1 MVFSN
6 VFPQALDVIL
16 LAMSAGIS
24 ATTSISMMMV
34 VAVMMMM
41 VNVMELEVMTDVR
54 QVHLDAL
61 AKPITEIQ
69 ISNSHGESH

>member
-1 MVFSN
+1 
-6 VFPQALDVIL
+6 
-16 LAMSAGIS
+16 
-24 ATTSISMMMV
+24 MMMV

-41 VNVMELEVMTDVR
+41 VKVMELEVMTDVR